1 MPLIN
6 QSLKQLTLLAT
17 LTLLSASLSAEDHH
31 PLSTRQ
37 YNLFENQSHTAPQTQ
52 PSFEVVSIR
61 PVAPGATVSDV
72 GFHSLPGGRIEING
86 FGVKQLISEAFHVP
100 TGQIKGGPDWLN
112 TEAYVITAIP
122 PNRSASNA
130 TIQQYESSAPT
141 EQQREMLQ
149 TMLAERFSLRY
160 HEELRPGS
168 VFVLTRNDC
177 PLKMQS
183 PKDGSRKPAFV
194 LFMRGDVF
202 DGEAR
207 AANVSM
213 PDLVAE
219 LSFDLGVPVVDK
231 TGLTGSY
238 DFHVEPFAPD
248 NKDAEFAAIGAMRRL
263 GLKLQKAAS
272 TARVIVIDNI
282 QKPTP
287 N

>member
-1 MPLIN
+1 
-6 QSLKQLTLLAT
+6 
-17 LTLLSASLSAEDHH
+17 
-31 PLSTRQ
+31 
-37 YNLFENQSHTAPQTQ
+37 
-52 PSFEVVSIR
+52 
-61 PVAPGATVSDV
+61 
-72 GFHSLPGGRIEING
+72 
-86 FGVKQLISEAFHVP
+86 
-100 TGQIKGGPDWLN
+100 
-112 TEAYVITAIP
+112 
-122 PNRSASNA
+122 
-130 TIQQYESSAPT
+130 
-141 EQQREMLQ
+141 
-149 TMLAERFSLRY
+149 
-160 HEELRPGS
+160 
-168 VFVLTRNDC
+168 
-177 PLKMQS
+177 
-183 PKDGSRKPAFV
+183 
-194 LFMRGDVF
+194 MRGDVF